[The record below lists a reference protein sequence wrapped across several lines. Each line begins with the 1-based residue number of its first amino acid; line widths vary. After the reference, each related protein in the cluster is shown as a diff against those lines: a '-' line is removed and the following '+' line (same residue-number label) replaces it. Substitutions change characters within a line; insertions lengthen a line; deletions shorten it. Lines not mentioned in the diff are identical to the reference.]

1 MVLKCEIGTRE
12 RKPQVEQYG
21 LDELAASA
29 EAVLPGLGP
38 LAAGFARLAVQASRA
53 VTLQEMEGRVAGD
66 GRKLLGGLVQLG
78 LDTQAAGEVRLP
90 QVTGQDGVP
99 RTRAERGHAR
109 TVVTTLGAVVVRR
122 IGYRAGIRGVP
133 SLFPRDAVLNLPP
146 CGYSWDLQRLAVM
159 FCRSGSSSPRPG
171 TRAWSRRRTGTG
183 PSSPRPGTRAWSR
196 SRTGTGPSS
205 PRPGTRG
212 RGRGCRRWRSP
223 VTARAWRCSPKRA
236 AAAPGPRSRRCGSL
250 TSGPGPGRRRA
261 ASGWPRPG
269 PSSTSRPGGR
279 GPRSRSC
286 ARRAAPPG
294 TSRGGR

>member
-66 GRKLLGGLVQLG
+66 GRTLLGGLVQLG

-109 TVVTTLGAVVVRR
+109 TIVTTLGAVVVRR

-159 FCRSGSSSPRPG
+159 FCRSG
-171 TRAWSRRRTGTG
+171 
-183 PSSPRPGTRAWSR
+183 
-196 SRTGTGPSS
+196 
-205 PRPGTRG
+205 
-212 RGRGCRRWRSP
+212 
-223 VTARAWRCSPKRA
+223 
-236 AAAPGPRSRRCGSL
+236 
-250 TSGPGPGRRRA
+250 
-261 ASGWPRPG
+261 
-269 PSSTSRPGGR
+269 
-279 GPRSRSC
+279 
-286 ARRAAPPG
+286 
-294 TSRGGR
+294 